1 MSKRTTQNVT
11 PPSPREL
18 ALANAK
24 KLLDLDSAIAEKTEE
39 ASIIKEALKAYV
51 KETGDKD
58 LGVYTVTESEAKPK
72 LNFGELTPN
81 GQKRILEILVSE
93 LPDFVKST
101 TALDTEKMYYAMST
115 TPLVANTLK
124 AHGLNFE
131 LVSSLTFRKV
141 K

>member
-1 MSKRTTQNVT
+1 
-11 PPSPREL
+11 L

-24 KLLDLDSAIAEKTEE
+24 RLLDLDLAIAAKTEE
-39 ASIIKEALKAYV
+39 AAQIKEELKAYV

-81 GQKRILEILVSE
+81 GQKRVVEILTSE
-93 LPDFVKST
+93 LPEFVKST
-101 TALDTEKMYYAMST
+101 STLDTEKMYYAMSS

-124 AHGLNFE
+124 AHGLTFD
-131 LVSSLTFRKV
+131 LVSNLTFRKV